1 LVPSRARIVL
11 VMARVSRSALVLRL
25 LLSLPLCPLAAT
37 GCDSSD
43 PTGPTVPLNEQF
55 VLAPDET
62 ATILEAGIRIR
73 FVGVFGDSRCPADVV
88 CVTGGDAIVR
98 IEVLSFGAGLQ
109 PYELHTG
116 DMRPVQHGDLT
127 IALIQLDPYPFSAG
141 RIQPGDY
148 RATLRV
154 SRCC

>member
-1 LVPSRARIVL
+1 MLACVP
-11 VMARVSRSALVLRL
+11 RSGLIFCL
-25 LLSLPLCPLAAT
+25 LAAT

-62 ATILEAGIRIR
+62 ATILDAGIRIR
-73 FVGVFGDSRCPADVV
+73 FVGVSGDSRCPADAV
-88 CVTGGDAIVR
+88 CVLGGDAIVQ

-116 DMRPVQHGDLT
+116 DMGPVQHGNLT
-127 IALIQLDPYPFSAG
+127 IALVQLEPYPFSA
-141 RIQPGDY
+141 RTIQPSDY

>member
-1 LVPSRARIVL
+1 
-11 VMARVSRSALVLRL
+11 MTCVSRSAFVLRL
-25 LLSLPLCPLAAT
+25 LLCLLLCPLAAT

-62 ATILEAGIRIR
+62 ATILDAGIRVR
-73 FVGVFGDSRCPADVV
+73 FVGVFGDSRCPADAV
-88 CVTGGDAIVR
+88 CVQGGDAIVR
-98 IEVLSFGAGLQ
+98 IEVLSFGAGVQ
-109 PYELHTG
+109 PYDLHTG

-127 IALIQLDPYPFSAG
+127 IALVQLEPYPFGTGGIEPSE
-141 RIQPGDY
+141 Y